1 MSMMSRWIAIS
12 ALSFAIVGLVSGCSE
27 SAKPVKETTTTTTS
41 VTEAPIPSPAPV
53 TVVTPAT
60 TIDTTEEK
68 RASHSTETGNN
79 STVESTNAYHSETTT
94 ITPVPMTVVP
104 ATPPPTEQTQTYEKR
119 TYKEDT
125 D

>member
-1 MSMMSRWIAIS
+1 MMSRWTAIS
-12 ALSFAIVGLVSGCSE
+12 ALSFAVIGLVSGCSE
-27 SAKPVKETTTTTTS
+27 SAKPVKETTTTTS

-53 TVVTPAT
+53 TVVTPPAT

-79 STVESTNAYHSETTT
+79 STAESTNAYHSETTT
-94 ITPVPMTVVP
+94 ITQVPMSVVP
-104 ATPPPTEQTQTYEKR
+104 ATPPRTEQTQTYEKR